1 MEGILSRGFAGHG
14 DARVGHLS
22 NFSNRTATAPR
33 SAAVPG
39 FEHIH
44 RYWDA
49 HVARWS
55 AKILPGE
62 YYVTRCDEVVSTVLG
77 SCIAA
82 CVRDTETGVG
92 GMNHFM
98 LPEDLSVGK
107 DAWSMDDGTPSTRY
121 GAYAM
126 ESLINETLKLGARRE
141 RLEMKLFGG
150 GMILPSMTDIGA
162 RNIAFANS
170 FASIEKLKVV
180 VRDVGGTTPRHVIF
194 FPATGRVLLKHL
206 KPLESTAV
214 AEIDGRYRSRLAEQP
229 AADDVELFD

>member
-1 MEGILSRGFAGHG
+1 MT
-14 DARVGHLS
+14 HLS
-22 NFSNRTATAPR
+22 NSSNRAATVPK
-33 SAAVPG
+33 SLVVPG
-39 FEHIH
+39 FEHVH

-49 HVARWS
+49 HVGHWS

-62 YYVTRCDEVVSTVLG
+62 FYVTRCDEVVSTVLG
-77 SCIAA
+77 SCISA
-82 CVRDTETGVG
+82 CVRDTESGVG

-107 DAWSMDDGTPSTRY
+107 DAWSMGDGTPSTRY

-150 GMILPSMTDIGA
+150 GRILPSMTDIGA
-162 RNIAFANS
+162 RNITFANAFA
-170 FASIEKLKVV
+170 AIEKLKVV
-180 VRDVGGTTPRHVIF
+180 ARDVGGTTPRHVIF

-206 KPLESTAV
+206 KPLESKAV
-214 AEIDGRYRSRLAEQP
+214 AEIDGRYRSRLTDQP
-229 AADDVELFD
+229 AGDDVELFD

>member
-1 MEGILSRGFAGHG
+1 MA
-14 DARVGHLS
+14 HLS
-22 NFSNRTATAPR
+22 NFSTRMAAVPK
-33 SAAVPG
+33 SLAVPG
-39 FEHIH
+39 FEHVH

-49 HVARWS
+49 HVGHWS

-62 YYVTRCDEVVSTVLG
+62 FYVTRSDEVVSTVLG

-82 CVRDTETGVG
+82 CVRDTESGVG

-98 LPEDLSVGK
+98 LPEDVSVGK
-107 DAWSMDDGTPSTRY
+107 DAWSVGDGTPSTRY

-150 GMILPSMTDIGA
+150 GRILPSMTDIGA

-170 FASIEKLKVV
+170 FAAIEKLKVV
-180 VRDVGGTTPRHVIF
+180 ARDVGGTTPRHVIF
-194 FPATGRVLLKHL
+194 FPQTGRVLLKHL
-206 KPLESTAV
+206 KPLASKAV

-229 AADDVELFD
+229 AGDDIELFD